1 MRSPTR
7 ARLTFATLTCAAA
20 VALVGCASSPTAPAL
35 AGGTASTSVSAAP
48 SPTPTPTPSATT
60 GPTPT
65 TSVSSTPTTGGHG
78 GTTTTGGVAKGPA
91 AAAAQ
96 KAAQAFVAGD
106 NVATRTGAY
115 GARDEVTASSCAW
128 CARKKSFVT
137 AIYRG
142 GGHIQGELFTKNTFT
157 VTDPTKGVYTVVVNT
172 TVSKYREVSGS
183 GKVLDSHGD
192 RTGLLV
198 VHVSGSTLKVV
209 FASWQPGS

>member
-1 MRSPTR
+1 MRQFAHRTCPR
-7 ARLTFATLTCAAA
+7 RRYREYLRLGSSEPKPDTDTDT
-20 VALVGCASSPTAPAL
+20 VGDDRSDSNDICQFDAHDGRPRRHHDNRWR
-35 AGGTASTSVSAAP
+35 GQG
-48 SPTPTPTPSATT
+48 
-60 GPTPT
+60 
-65 TSVSSTPTTGGHG
+65 TGGGRRAEG
-78 GTTTTGGVAKGPA
+78 GPGVRRRR
-91 AAAAQ
+91 Q
-96 KAAQAFVAGD
+96 RGD
-106 NVATRTGAY
+106 EDGAY